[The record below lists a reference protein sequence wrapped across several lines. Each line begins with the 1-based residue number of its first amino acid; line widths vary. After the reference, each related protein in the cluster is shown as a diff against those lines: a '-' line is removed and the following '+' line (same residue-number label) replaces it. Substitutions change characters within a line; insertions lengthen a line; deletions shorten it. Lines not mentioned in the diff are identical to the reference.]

1 MQNYYTVTEC
11 MPNVYRIFSRE
22 QVYMDLLVGEKAALL
37 FDTGFGFG
45 NLKDVVKKNNGT
57 ASFCSKFP
65 WTFRSHIWK
74 LSV

>member
-45 NLKDVVKKNNGT
+45 NLKDVVKK
-57 ASFCSKFP
+57 K
-65 WTFRSHIWK
+65 
-74 LSV
+74 